1 MYDFCYSLYF
11 KCKRSL
17 KRINDT
23 QSFRFKAA
31 EKLIGYFEAWFNLK
45 YVNKLKSEKSGSSGI
60 NDKPREKDII
70 SSLTT
75 YPARIDTVWIV
86 IETIMRQSVKPDVIE
101 LWLAEDQFNG
111 IGSLPQSV
119 LDLQA
124 RGLTIRFCDDLK
136 SHKKYFYT
144 LQEHKNDLVILFDDD
159 MFYPSDTIEQLLEMH
174 EKYPDDICCITSQ
187 HVGDD
192 WHTMPSS
199 WRNPSLSED
208 NEHSAELQVYTGSG
222 SLFPP
227 DSLHDDAFSKTMML
241 ELCPTADDL
250 WLSFMAHLKG
260 TRITSLNEWRPFPV
274 EIYGTAKDS
283 LWYINAEEGMNDIQ
297 WKKLLD
303 YYERIG

>member
-1 MYDFCYSLYF
+1 MYNLCYRLYF

-17 KRINDT
+17 KRNSNT
-23 QSFRFKAA
+23 QSFSFKTA
-31 EKLIGYFEAWFNLK
+31 EKLIGYLETWFNLK
-45 YVNKLKSEKSGSSGI
+45 YVNILKYRKYNISGI
-60 NDKPREKDII
+60 NSKPRDKNII
-70 SSLTT
+70 ASLTT
-75 YPARIDTVWIV
+75 YPARIDTVWIA

-101 LWLAEDQFNG
+101 LWLAEEQFNG
-111 IGSLPQSV
+111 IDSLPQSV
-119 LDLQA
+119 FDLQL

-144 LQEHKNDLVILFDDD
+144 LQEHNNDLVILFDDD
-159 MFYPSDTIEQLLEMH
+159 MFYPTDTIEKLLKMH
-174 EKYPDDICCITSQ
+174 SKYPNDICCITSQ
-187 HVGDD
+187 HIGKN
-192 WHTMPSS
+192 WHILPSS
-199 WRNPSLSED
+199 WRNPFLSEE
-208 NEHSAELQVYTGSG
+208 NGHSAELQVYTGSG

-227 DSLHDDAFSKTMML
+227 DSLHTDAFKKAMIL

-274 EIYGTAKDS
+274 EIYGTARDS

-303 YYERIG
+303 HYERIG